1 MRRRLPERGGFG
13 DGTGVT
19 RPLVLVSFMLLAAC
33 GQKSAVSSDANSEEN
48 QAVALNSV
56 NAASS
61 AGNAALNEMQ
71 PNSEVSTNETE
82 SGNAIGSLPPAT
94 AELRFVGL
102 WATDKAN
109 CASHGW
115 RFTADALT
123 GPDAPHCSLY
133 KVTKMPR
140 GYDLAARCPAK
151 KPVELDLIKLRFA
164 ESARAMLVES
174 NAIEPTGLIYCGE

>member
-1 MRRRLPERGGFG
+1 MRRL
-13 DGTGVT
+13 
-19 RPLVLVSFMLLAAC
+19 LLASFILLAAC
-33 GQKSAVSSDANSEEN
+33 GQKSALSSETNSEDN
-48 QAVALNSV
+48 QAVALNSA
-56 NAASS
+56 NAASAVNAGANETQTNS
-61 AGNAALNEMQ
+61 AVSANEAEAGNALE
-71 PNSEVSTNETE
+71 
-82 SGNAIGSLPPAT
+82 SLPPAN

-123 GPDAPHCSLY
+123 GPDAPHCSFY
-133 KVTKMPR
+133 KVTKMPG

-174 NAIEPTGLIYCGE
+174 NAIKPTGLIYCGK

>member
-1 MRRRLPERGGFG
+1 MRRL
-13 DGTGVT
+13 
-19 RPLVLVSFMLLAAC
+19 LLVSVMLLAAC
-33 GQKSAVSSDANSEEN
+33 EQKSAVSNATNSEPN

-56 NAASS
+56 NETSAANASVNETQAGAAVSANETASS
-61 AGNAALNEMQ
+61 NAPE
-71 PNSEVSTNETE
+71 
-82 SGNAIGSLPPAT
+82 SLPPAN

-115 RFTADALT
+115 RFTADALSGT
-123 GPDAPHCSLY
+123 DAPHCSFY
-133 KVTKMPR
+133 KVTKMPG

-174 NAIEPTGLIYCGE
+174 NAIKPTGLIYCGK

>member
-1 MRRRLPERGGFG
+1 MA
-13 DGTGVT
+13 
-19 RPLVLVSFMLLAAC
+19 LAAC
-33 GQKSAVSSDANSEEN
+33 GQKSAEPNENNSGN
-48 QAVALNSV
+48 NPVVALNSANATSAV
-56 NAASS
+56 NAGA
-61 AGNAALNEMQ
+61 NETLA
-71 PNSEVSTNETE
+71 NSEVSANEAE
-82 SGNAIGSLPPAT
+82 AGNSLGSLPPAN

-109 CASHGW
+109 CASNGW

-123 GPDAPHCSLY
+123 GPDAPHCSFY
-133 KVTKMPR
+133 KVTKMPG

-174 NAIEPTGLIYCGE
+174 NAIKPTGLIYCGK

>member
-1 MRRRLPERGGFG
+1 MRRL
-13 DGTGVT
+13 
-19 RPLVLVSFMLLAAC
+19 LLACFMLVAAC
-33 GQKSAVSSDANSEEN
+33 GQKSAVSREANSEDSQTVAPIISANEASATN
-48 QAVALNSV
+48 AGRNETQA
-56 NAASS
+56 
-61 AGNAALNEMQ
+61 
-71 PNSEVSTNETE
+71 NSEVSADEAE
-82 SGNAIGSLPPAT
+82 AGNALGSLPPAN

-123 GPDAPHCSLY
+123 GPDAPHCSFY
-133 KVTKMPR
+133 KVTKMPG

-151 KPVELDLIKLRFA
+151 KPIELDLIKLRFA

-174 NAIEPTGLIYCGE
+174 NAIRPTGLIYCGK